1 MRYIL
6 IVCIGLFLMTA
17 CTSEEESPEET
28 EEQIASHIS
37 PPDIG
42 FSHSGKNEGY
52 TLLRD
57 KHCWASSGEKCE
69 VNPNDP
75 SEVVVGAHTRTF
87 PPGHETSMS
96 FRVVDDPRIGNPD
109 EINIMYYSAS
119 DELVETHS
127 ETLIFGDTFPML
139 ETEGRY
145 NIVAQLIWDDEIY
158 GESYQILPVL
168 IRE

>member
-17 CTSEEESPEET
+17 CTSEEESPEES
-28 EEQIASHIS
+28 EEQIASYIS
-37 PPDIG
+37 PPSIS
-42 FSHSGKNEGY
+42 FSGNDARNQ
-52 TLLRD
+52 LMAD
-57 KHCWASSGEKCE
+57 KHCWAPSGEKCE
-69 VNPNDP
+69 VSPSDP
-75 SEVVVGAHTRTF
+75 SEVVLGIRTRIYQ
-87 PPGHETSMS
+87 PSKEVNMS
-96 FRVVDDPRIGNPD
+96 FRLVDDPRIGNPD

-127 ETLIFGDTFPML
+127 ETLTFGDTFQLL

-158 GESYQILPVL
+158 GESYQVLPVL